1 MLSSST
7 DAGNFLHKILL
18 TNMQVTN
25 LCKTFVN
32 SWSANIILLKIQM
45 SKKKKK
51 KRFLVEF
58 FYHQWNLGYY

>member
-7 DAGNFLHKILL
+7 DSGKFLHKILL
-18 TNMQVTN
+18 TNIQVTN
-25 LCKTFVN
+25 LCKAFVN
-32 SWSANIILLKIQM
+32 SSSANIILLKIQM
-45 SKKKKK
+45 SKKK